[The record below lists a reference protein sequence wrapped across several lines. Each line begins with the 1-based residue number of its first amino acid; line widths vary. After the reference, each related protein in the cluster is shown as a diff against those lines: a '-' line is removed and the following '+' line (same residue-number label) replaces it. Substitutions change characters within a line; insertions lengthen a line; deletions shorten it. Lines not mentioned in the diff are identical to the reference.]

1 MYFFFS
7 VERLRL
13 GIFEDER
20 DCVTKWSIHVTNF
33 RMNYVMFTSRRYV
46 SLLSIYYETVL
57 RRVFSVWSKISITP
71 VLGIRNSFQRDAPWF
86 WPCFSQCRST
96 WSIFMEK
103 CVEDRWISANKAG
116 SEIVHSALLLT
127 FVNDFV
133 TEKTQGNVKYMHFCF
148 SEALR
153 RSKTYFFDYGVFTLR
168 SNALCRNGEIYSW
181 LQAKNK
187 LPVFYYTVLP
197 AGWEP

>member
-1 MYFFFS
+1 
-7 VERLRL
+7 
-13 GIFEDER
+13 
-20 DCVTKWSIHVTNF
+20 
-33 RMNYVMFTSRRYV
+33 
-46 SLLSIYYETVL
+46 
-57 RRVFSVWSKISITP
+57 
-71 VLGIRNSFQRDAPWF
+71 
-86 WPCFSQCRST
+86 
-96 WSIFMEK
+96 MEK

-153 RSKTYFFDYGVFTLR
+153 RNKTYFFDYGVFTLR
-168 SNALCRNGEIYSW
+168 SNALYRNGEIYSW
-181 LQAKNK
+181 LQAKNE